1 MSDLMRYIPREYKKE
16 VESIEKGEKVW
27 NEYTNKWNTTIIVRW
42 KDGEINEYQNASYMK
57 AKLVEVGRD

>member
-1 MSDLMRYIPREYKKE
+1 MSDLMRYIPREYKEE

-27 NEYTNKWNTTIIVRW
+27 NEYTNRWNTTIIVRW